1 VTGAR
6 GAARFRRTV
15 CLSLALGLA
24 LQGLPAAM
32 AAATVLESTTPVM
45 PREAKTAADLPTTV
59 EHFQYP
65 PFLIG
70 PGDLLTVNVFGEHDL
85 PTSFLVD
92 SAGTIVFPPI
102 GAVDL
107 GGLTQVEASQVLTA
121 ALAKYIK
128 DPMVTV
134 LVSESSQYTVS
145 VIGNVQKPGKYLI
158 RGLPTLLGAVAE
170 AGGPMPNSALNST
183 VLVRGNRTYELELG
197 HFLDTGRGSQPQPVL
212 LPGDIIYVPASR
224 WPTLGDWGIIVSILT
239 SVAVLYELA
248 RPNSNNP

>member
-1 VTGAR
+1 MGM
-6 GAARFRRTV
+6 
-15 CLSLALGLA
+15 A
-24 LQGLPAAM
+24 LQGLPAAL
-32 AAATVLESTTPVM
+32 AAASVVAGAGPVQAQQPAM
-45 PREAKTAADLPTTV
+45 PREARTAAELPTTT

-70 PGDLLTVNVFGEHDL
+70 PGDLLNVNVFGEHDL

-134 LVSESSQYTVS
+134 LVQESSQYTVS

-170 AGGPMPNSALNST
+170 AGGPMPHSALNST
-183 VLVRGNRTYELELG
+183 VLVRGNRSYELELG
-197 HFLDTGRGSQPQPVL
+197 HFLDTGRGPQAEPVL
-212 LPGDIIYVPASR
+212 LPGDIIYVPASS

-248 RPNSNNP
+248 RPNSNH